1 MKPSHIVM
9 PCDLVTR
16 KNHKH
21 DVRQFLQKKTSQN
34 EQPQRESSK
43 RELRVWGF
51 ENAKKSKNL
60 TLASF
65 RSE

>member
-1 MKPSHIVM
+1 MNNLSRG
-9 PCDLVTR
+9 C
-16 KNHKH
+16 
-21 DVRQFLQKKTSQN
+21 
-34 EQPQRESSK
+34 RESSK

-65 RSE
+65 RSD